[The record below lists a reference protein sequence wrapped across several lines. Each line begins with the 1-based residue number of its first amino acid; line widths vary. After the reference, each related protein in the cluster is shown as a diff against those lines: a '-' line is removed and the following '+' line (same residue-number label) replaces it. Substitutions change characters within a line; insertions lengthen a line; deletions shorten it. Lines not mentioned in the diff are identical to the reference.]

1 LKLRHDELLSS
12 FDDSLRPYT
21 SKVAVARTGPG
32 TFSVNV
38 TMPTVSVP
46 TVPATTGTLT
56 QIAVHVEAG
65 AYTRPLLSST

>member
-1 LKLRHDELLSS
+1 
-12 FDDSLRPYT
+12 
-21 SKVAVARTGPG
+21 VAVARTGPG